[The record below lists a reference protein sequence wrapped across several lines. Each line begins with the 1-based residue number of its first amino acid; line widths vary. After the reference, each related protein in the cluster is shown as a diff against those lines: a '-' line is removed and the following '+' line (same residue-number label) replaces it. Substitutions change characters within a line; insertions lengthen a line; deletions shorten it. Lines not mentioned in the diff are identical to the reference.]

1 MNAVKEFK
9 GSYVKLFSN
18 ALHNGFHTTIWKYL
32 RSLEDKTKIHL
43 SDELLTEYGNNIAAE
58 TELNR
63 ETRAHVNTAALNEAD
78 AKRDKAMSYLFNV
91 IEAAKEAVVPDI
103 QAGGMALS
111 VVILPYKGI
120 QQLAHKEESAAID
133 GCLQD
138 IRKPENSPYV
148 LSLNL
153 GAALSAAD
161 EANQE
166 YKDLEQERRDDKRAK
181 KLEPAKVVRPRT
193 DANFKRICDLIYASQ
208 LLCTVPEDLTVIE
221 GIIDHINSIIE
232 EYRTSYNQSQGQKDA
247 HEDKPA
253 EGEEPTESE
262 KPTEGEEPTGGE
274 EQEPDDRPVVQ

>member
-43 SDELLTEYGNNIAAE
+43 SDELLTEYGTNIAAE

-153 GAALSAAD
+153 GTALSAAD

-208 LLCTVPEDLTVIE
+208 LLCTVPEDLTLHSPGGFDRHRGNHRPYQQYHR
-221 GIIDHINSIIE
+221 GIPDE
-232 EYRTSYNQSQGQKDA
+232 LQPKPGAKGRTRGQAGGRRRTNRRGRADGRRGA
-247 HEDKPA
+247 
-253 EGEEPTESE
+253 G
-262 KPTEGEEPTGGE
+262 TG
-274 EQEPDDRPVVQ
+274 

>member
-18 ALHNGFHTTIWKYL
+18 ALHNGFHTTVWKYL

-43 SDELLTEYGNNIAAE
+43 SDELLTEYGTNIAAE

-153 GAALSAAD
+153 GVTSSHSTWVPPCLPQTKRTRNTRIWNRNAATTSVLRSWS
-161 EANQE
+161 
-166 YKDLEQERRDDKRAK
+166 
-181 KLEPAKVVRPRT
+181 RPRWFARAPMPT
-193 DANFKRICDLIYASQ
+193 SSASATSSTPPSSSAQSRRI
-208 LLCTVPEDLTVIE
+208 
-221 GIIDHINSIIE
+221 
-232 EYRTSYNQSQGQKDA
+232 
-247 HEDKPA
+247 
-253 EGEEPTESE
+253 
-262 KPTEGEEPTGGE
+262 
-274 EQEPDDRPVVQ
+274 

>member
-18 ALHNGFHTTIWKYL
+18 ALHNGFHTTVWKYL

-43 SDELLTEYGNNIAAE
+43 SDELLTEYGTNIAAE

-153 GAALSAAD
+153 GTALSAAD

-208 LLCTVPEDLTVIE
+208 LLCAVPEDLTVIE
-221 GIIDHINSIIE
+221 AVIDHINSIIE
-232 EYRTSYNQSQGQKDA
+232 EYVETYNRKQGHKGTD
-247 HEDKPA
+247 EDKPA
-253 EGEEPTESE
+253 DEEKPSEGEEPTE
-262 KPTEGEEPTGGE
+262 GE